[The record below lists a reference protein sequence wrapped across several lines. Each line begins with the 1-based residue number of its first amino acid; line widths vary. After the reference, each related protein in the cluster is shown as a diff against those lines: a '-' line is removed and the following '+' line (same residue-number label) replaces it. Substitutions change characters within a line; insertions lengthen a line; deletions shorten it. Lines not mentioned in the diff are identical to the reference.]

1 MNADIKFLEYKP
13 STVAAASLIYASYE
27 LFPQQYYILRATI
40 TTSEY
45 IDQVSLYFILI
56 LNHYLIFIYYF
67 LVLALN
73 IGGNCFRIHWPSALI

>member
-1 MNADIKFLEYKP
+1 MNTDIKFLEYKP

-27 LFPQQYYILRATI
+27 LFPQQYSILRATV
-40 TTSEY
+40 TTSEH
-45 IDQVSLYFILI
+45 IDKVSLVI

-73 IGGNCFRIHWPSALI
+73 IGGDCFRIHWPSALI